1 MPTSLDQL
9 LPSLHALG
17 LWSYWII
24 GLAALLEA
32 FLVTGMFIPGTLIVI
47 AGGMLVQQGILDFFD
62 LAWFVAIGSFLGG
75 EASYWVG
82 VFARKGLE
90 RRWHPE
96 TSPAYQ
102 RAEGL
107 FRRHGGFA
115 LILGRFLGPLAGFVS
130 FAATVSGMPRRKFLI
145 WNIASGFPF
154 ALILIALGLFLG
166 DVITRLGP
174 VATRMALFA
183 GAAVLGLAVLW
194 WLVVRIVRTLP
205 FLLSVLRSIVAA
217 VAENPDVRAWGK
229 RHPRSAWFIRS
240 RFDRSHFGG
249 LSATFLGVIAAYIGL
264 IWAGSAADVLMAD
277 PIMATDLRLANLVHA
292 FWSPGLLQFFAKTTA
307 LGDWRTVGLIFLAAL
322 CVLQARARTD
332 LALGLTVALVG
343 NVVSVSLLKTAF
355 HRPRP
360 DLAYFVE
367 TSGSFPSGHAAISV
381 AFFAMLIYLA
391 WRLKWLRPVMAV
403 FIAASLALLIGLS
416 RIYLIE
422 HYLSDVLNGWLLG
435 GLWMVIGIAVT
446 EWWREAHPATA
457 PLKGTRATRLAWLAA
472 LAFLAG
478 AGWIVATYDKPRNHS
493 EFLSRSETVAAP
505 AQIFSTG
512 KAPFSTESIGGT
524 ALEPINVIVVAK
536 NLADLETA
544 MGQAGWVQA
553 RKPGL
558 ASLSQA
564 AWAALTNRPDD
575 NAPVTPYF
583 WYGVPNKVSF
593 QRPTKDNSL
602 RKRHHVRFWQ
612 TRFLTPEGN
621 RIFVGAASFD
631 DGFDRTLLHHIDP
644 NIDAERDILAKDLQ
658 QAGLSVRVEFLQ
670 VSPPHMGESVA
681 GDPWFTD
688 GKAAIVEIVP

>member
-1 MPTSLDQL
+1 MPNSLDQL

-32 FLVTGMFIPGTLIVI
+32 FLVTGIFIPGTLIVI
-47 AGGMLVQQGILDFFD
+47 AGGMLVQQGMLDFFD

-102 RAEGL
+102 RAERL
-107 FRRHGGFA
+107 FRRRGGFA

-166 DVITRLGP
+166 DVISRLGP
-174 VATRMALFA
+174 VTTRMALFA
-183 GAAVLGLAVLW
+183 GAAALVLAVLW
-194 WLVVRIVRTLP
+194 WLVARIARTLP
-205 FLLSVLRSIVAA
+205 FLLSVLRSIFAA
-217 VAENPDVRAWGK
+217 VAENPDVQAWAQ
-229 RHPRSAWFIRS
+229 RHPRLAWFVRS

-249 LSATFLGVIAAYIGL
+249 LSATFLGVIAAYIVF
-264 IWAGSAADVLMAD
+264 IWAGSAADFLMAD
-277 PIMATDLRLANLVHA
+277 PIMATDMRLANLVHA
-292 FWSPGLLQFFAKTTA
+292 FWSPGLLQFFARITA
-307 LGDWRTVGLIFLAAL
+307 LGDMRAVGLIFLAAL
-322 CVLQARARTD
+322 CVLLVRDRRD

-343 NVVSVSLLKTAF
+343 NLLTVSLLKTAF

-360 DLAYFVE
+360 ELAYFAE
-367 TSGSFPSGHAAISV
+367 TSSSFPSGHAALSV

-391 WRLKWLRPVMAV
+391 WRLKWLRPVMAA
-403 FIAASLALLIGLS
+403 FLAASMVLLIGLS

-422 HYLSDVLNGWLLG
+422 HYFSDVLNGWLVG
-435 GLWMVIGIAVT
+435 GLWMVIGIAT
-446 EWWREAHPATA
+446 AEWWHEAHPVTA
-457 PLKGTRATRLAWLAA
+457 PPRHARATVLSGLVA

-478 AGWIVATYDKPRNHS
+478 AGWVVATYDKPRNHT
-493 EFLSRSETVAAP
+493 EYAITSETVVAP
-505 AQIFSTG
+505 TQIFVTG
-512 KAPFSTESIGGT
+512 KAPLSTESIAGT
-524 ALEPINVIVVAK
+524 ALEPINVILVAR
-536 NLADLETA
+536 NSAALGAA
-544 MGQAGWVQA
+544 MAQAGWVQA

-558 ASLSQA
+558 ASLSRA
-564 AWAALTNRPDD
+564 AWAALTNNPDD

-583 WYGVPNKVSF
+583 WNGVPNSVAF

-612 TRFLTPEGN
+612 TRFLTSGGDM
-621 RIFVGAASFD
+621 IFVGAASFD
-631 DGFDRTLLHHIDP
+631 DGFDRTFLHHIDP
-644 NIDAERDILAKDLQ
+644 DIDAERDILSTDLQ
-658 QAGLSVRVEFLQ
+658 RAGVAANVEFLQ

-688 GKAAIVEIVP
+688 GKAAIIEISP